1 MTVTDLHCDRCE
13 RLLAGP
19 GSDVLTGPYGVR
31 FVYHPG
37 DPRLSDD
44 TGMLCRDCWA
54 QVETRFGATRPRN
67 RCAVCD
73 VPVER
78 FGSLHLRGAGEAR
91 GWQLCVSHAVEF
103 LNALATVT
111 PKLDAATVVFPGPVT
126 GPADS

>member
-19 GSDVLTGPYGVR
+19 GSAVLTGPYGMR

-44 TGMLCRDCWA
+44 SGLLCRDCWA
-54 QVETRFGATRPRN
+54 AIETRFGSTRPLN

-73 VPVER
+73 TPVER

-91 GWQLCVSHAVEF
+91 SWQLCIPDAVGF
-103 LNALATVT
+103 LNELTTVT
-111 PKLDAATVVFPGPVT
+111 PKLDPATVRFPGPVSGST
-126 GPADS
+126 ES

>member
-19 GSDVLTGPYGVR
+19 GGDERSGPYGIR

-44 TGMLCRDCWA
+44 SGLLCRDCWSST
-54 QVETRFGATRPRN
+54 ESRFGSARPRN
-67 RCAVCD
+67 RCAVCAS
-73 VPVER
+73 PVER

-91 GWQLCVSHAVEF
+91 TWQLCATHAVAF
-103 LNALATVT
+103 LNELRTVD
-111 PKLDAATVVFPGPVT
+111 PKLDPATVRFPGPQSDLP
-126 GPADS
+126 GS